1 MEKLLYTI
9 EETAEMLSLSIQ
21 GIFRLMR
28 VGGINPVRIG
38 GRTLFRMN
46 EIQRVAIE
54 GYTPPKKEKKQEE
67 PEVPEEPMDEE
78 AVELMKKF
86 NL

>member
-1 MEKLLYTI
+1 MEKLLFTI
-9 EETAEMLSLSIQ
+9 EETAEMLSLSVQ

-28 VGGINPVRIG
+28 VGAINPVRIS
-38 GRTLFRMN
+38 GRTLFRME
-46 EIQRVAIE
+46 EIQRIATE
-54 GYTPPKKEKKQEE
+54 GYTPKKEKK
-67 PEVPEEPMDEE
+67 PEEPMDQE

>member
-9 EETAEMLSLSIQ
+9 EETAEMLSISVQ

-28 VGGINPVRIG
+28 VGAINPVRIS
-38 GRTLFRMN
+38 GRTLFRME
-46 EIQRVAIE
+46 EIQRIATE
-54 GYTPPKKEKKQEE
+54 GYTPKKEKKQEE
-67 PEVPEEPMDEE
+67 PAMDQD
-78 AVELMKKF
+78 AVKLMKDF

>member
-9 EETAEMLSLSIQ
+9 DETAEMLSLSVQ

-28 VGGINPVRIG
+28 VGAINPVRIS
-38 GRTLFRMN
+38 GRTLFRME
-46 EIQRVAIE
+46 EIQRIATE
-54 GYTPPKKEKKQEE
+54 GYKPPNKEKKQEE
-67 PEVPEEPMDEE
+67 LEEPMDQD
-78 AVELMKKF
+78 AVKLMKDF